1 MKIVL
6 RYKFFSMKKLYMITA
21 TLFTTA
27 VINAQNKSTAD
38 TGWYSKDLSELIITG
53 QYKPQSVKKSVY
65 QVRVINSERI
75 KLSGA
80 TNVQQVLNNQ
90 VGFRFS
96 NDNTLGTTDVQL
108 MGMSGRNVKILLDG
122 VPMIDRG
129 DTRESLNQVDINSI
143 ERIEIVEGP
152 MSVIFGSDALA
163 GVINIITKKNSKNDL
178 SVSVKIQEETA
189 GNEYHPLGYRGVHLQ
204 NLNVGYKKNSWSVM
218 LGGTHNDFGGYGGDV
233 YGRDKTWKPKEQFM
247 GNARIGYSKGAFTI
261 YYRTDLLHEDIV
273 SRGAINYNN
282 YKAIDQQYIT
292 DRFSQQIQGGYNFS
306 KKLQLASILSYTDY
320 KRRTKTT
327 LHDFE
332 KGSDELT
339 TGAGE
344 QDLAKFNSFV
354 FRTSLQYQVSPVLS
368 LQPGIDINREEAS
381 GERISGNP
389 VITDYAAFISAEIKP
404 ASWLNIRP
412 GFRFIKNSVYTA
424 PPAIPSI
431 NSKIVVSKNI
441 DLRLAYAYGFRSPA
455 LRELYFNFVDVNH
468 NIVGNPNLKA
478 EYSNSFNGSVN
489 WTASPMKS
497 IAYSASLGG
506 FFNDFNNQIDFAL
519 SSTGNNQYSYFN
531 VNKAKTTG
539 FILENKLSWK
549 KLDAALGFS
558 YIGFYRELYDDKE
571 YVKLDNKKYLW
582 SPELS
587 ASVNYSVDKI
597 KTKFS
602 LFYKYTG
609 TRPQYVTGTSTSG
622 QDVLYIAE
630 TAGYHL
636 ADLTANTTINKYLS
650 VTAGVKNIFDVNNV
664 NNTAASSGSIHN
676 AGGAVAIS
684 YGRSYFIG
692 LNLQWNR
699 KQK

>member
-1 MKIVL
+1 
-6 RYKFFSMKKLYMITA
+6 MKKLYMITA
-21 TLFTTA
+21 ALVTTA
-27 VINAQNKSTAD
+27 AVSAQNKPTAD
-38 TGWYSKDLSELIITG
+38 TGWYSKDLSELIVTG

-75 KLSGA
+75 RLSGA

-163 GVINIITKKNSKNDL
+163 GIINIITRKSIKDDL
-178 SVSVKIQEETA
+178 SVSAKVQEESA
-189 GNEYHPLGYRGVHLQ
+189 GGEYHPFSYKGVHLQ
-204 NLNVGYKKNSWSVM
+204 NLNVGYKKNDWTLS
-218 LGGTHNDFGGYGGDV
+218 LGGTHNDMDGYGGDAF
-233 YGRDKTWKPKEQFM
+233 GRGKTWKPKEQWM
-247 GNARIGYSKGAFTI
+247 GNARIGYGKGPFSI
-261 YYRTDLLHEDIV
+261 YYRTDILNEDIR

-292 DRFSQQIQGGYNFS
+292 GRFSHQLQGTYNFN
-306 KKLQLASILSYTDY
+306 KKLQLAGIVSYTNY

-332 KGSDELT
+332 KGTDELT
-339 TGAGE
+339 AGPGE
-344 QDLAKFNSFV
+344 QDLAWFNSFV
-354 FRTSLQYQVSPVLS
+354 FRTSVLYQVSPVLT
-368 LQPGIDINREEAS
+368 LQPGIDINREGAS
-381 GERISGNP
+381 GERISGRP
-389 VITDYAAFISAEIKP
+389 VITDYAAFISAELKP
-404 ASWLNIRP
+404 TSRLNIRP
-412 GFRFIKNSVYTA
+412 GLRFIKNSVYDA
-424 PPAIPSI
+424 PPVIPSI
-431 NSKIVVSKNI
+431 NSKIVLTKNL

-455 LRELYFNFVDVNH
+455 LRELYFDFVDVNH

-489 WTASPMKS
+489 WTGVPVNN

-519 SSTGNNQYSYFN
+519 SASGNNQYSYFN

-539 FILENKLSWK
+539 LTLESKLSWK
-549 KLDAALGFS
+549 KLDAAAGFS
-558 YIGFYRELYDDKE
+558 YIGFYRKLYDDKD
-571 YVKLDNKKYLW
+571 YIMIDNKEYLW
-582 SPELS
+582 SPELT
-587 ASVNYSVDKI
+587 ASVSYAADMI

-609 TRPQYVTGTSTSG
+609 SRPQYVTGTTTTG
-622 QDVLYIAE
+622 QDALYIAN
-630 TAGYHL
+630 TAAYHL
-636 ADLTANTTINKYLS
+636 ADLTANTTVNKYIT

-676 AGGAVAIS
+676 SAGAVAIS
-684 YGRSYFIG
+684 YGRSYFLG

>member
-1 MKIVL
+1 
-6 RYKFFSMKKLYMITA
+6 MKKVIKTILA
-21 TLFTTA
+21 ATA
-27 VINAQNKSTAD
+27 VISSASAQQDSMKMRNLD
-38 TGWYSKDLSELIITG
+38 EVIVTG

-96 NDNTLGTTDVQL
+96 NDNTTGTTDVQL

-122 VPMIDRG
+122 VPMTDRG
-129 DTRESLNQVDINSI
+129 DTRESLGQVDINSI

-163 GVINIITKKNSKNDL
+163 GVINIITKKHTKDDL
-178 SVSVKIQEETA
+178 SVSAKVQEETA
-189 GNEYHPLGYRGVHLQ
+189 GSEYHPFSYKGVHLQ
-204 NLNVGYKKNSWSVM
+204 NLNLSYKKSNWTVS
-218 LGGTHNDFGGYGGDV
+218 LGGTHNDFDGYGGDA
-233 YGRDKTWKPKEQFM
+233 YGRGKTWKPKEQWM
-247 GNARIGYSKGAFTI
+247 GNYRIGYSKGPFNI
-261 YYRTDLLHEDIV
+261 YYRGDVVNEDIK

-282 YKAIDQQYIT
+282 YKSIDQQYISN
-292 DRFSQQIQGGYNFS
+292 RFSHQLQGGYNFS
-306 KKLQLASILSYTDY
+306 KKLQLASIVSYTDY

-332 KGSDELT
+332 NGTDVLT

-344 QDLAKFNSFV
+344 QDISRFHSFV
-354 FRTSLQYQVSPVLS
+354 FRTSLQYQVSSMLT
-368 LQPGIDINREEAS
+368 LQPGIDINREDAS
-381 GERISGNP
+381 GERISGSP

-404 ASWLNIRP
+404 ASWVNIRP
-412 GFRFIKNSVYTA
+412 GLRFIKNSVYDA

-431 NSKIVVSKNI
+431 NSKFILSKNL

-455 LRELYFNFVDVNH
+455 LRELYFDFVDVNH

-478 EYSNSFNGSVN
+478 EYSNSFNGSLN
-489 WTASPMKS
+489 WTTSSLKN

-519 SSTGNNQYSYFN
+519 SSSGSNQYSYFN

-539 FILENKLSWK
+539 VVLENKMTWK
-549 KLDAALGFS
+549 KIDVTAGFS
-558 YIGFYRELYDDKE
+558 YIGFYRKLYDDKD
-571 YVKLDNKKYLW
+571 YIKLDSKEYLW
-582 SPELS
+582 SPEVN
-587 ASVNYSVDKI
+587 ASVSYGVDKI

-609 TRPQYVTGTSTSG
+609 SKPQYATGTNTTG
-622 QDVLYIAE
+622 MDVLYIAK
-630 TAGYHL
+630 TAAYHL
-636 ADLTANTTINKYLS
+636 ADFTANTTLNKYVTL
-650 VTAGVKNIFDVNNV
+650 TAGVKNIFDVNNV

-676 AGGAVAIS
+676 SGGAVAIS

>member
-1 MKIVL
+1 
-6 RYKFFSMKKLYMITA
+6 MKKLYMITA
-21 TLFTTA
+21 ALFTTA
-27 VINAQNKSTAD
+27 VINAQNRSTAD

-163 GVINIITKKNSKNDL
+163 GVINIITKKNSKNNL
-178 SVSVKIQEETA
+178 SVSAKIQEETA
-189 GNEYHPLGYRGVHLQ
+189 GNEYHPFSYRGVHLQ
-204 NLNVGYKKNSWSVM
+204 NLNVGYKINNWS
-218 LGGTHNDFGGYGGDV
+218 LSFGGTHNDFDGYGGGA
-233 YGRDKTWKPKEQFM
+233 YGRDKTWKPKEQSM
-247 GNARIGYSKGAFTI
+247 GNARIGYSKGVFNI
-261 YYRTDLLHEDIV
+261 YYRTDLLHEDII

-282 YKAIDQQYIT
+282 YKAIDQQYTT
-292 DRFSQQIQGGYNFS
+292 DRFSQQLQGGYNFNKS
-306 KKLQLASILSYTDY
+306 LQLAAIISYTDY

-339 TGAGE
+339 TGPGE

-354 FRTSLQYQVSPVLS
+354 LRTSLQYQVSPIIS

-381 GERISGNP
+381 GERISGKP
-389 VITDYAAFISAEIKP
+389 VITDYAAFISAEVKP
-404 ASWLNIRP
+404 ASWINIRP
-412 GFRFIKNSVYTA
+412 GLRFIKNSVYNA

-431 NSKIVVSKNI
+431 NSKIVLSKNI

-478 EYSNSFNGSVN
+478 EYSNSFNGSLN

-519 SSTGNNQYSYFN
+519 SASGNNQYSYFN
-531 VNKAKTTG
+531 VNKARTTG
-539 FILENKLSWK
+539 FVLENKLSWK
-549 KLDAALGFS
+549 KLDATLGFS
-558 YIGFYRELYDDKE
+558 YIGFYRELYDDKD
-571 YVKLDNKKYLW
+571 YVKLDSKEYLW

-609 TRPQYVTGTSTSG
+609 NRPQYVTGTTTSG